1 MRVAQRSPRPARPA
15 ALAGACC
22 LKFAVA
28 LVLADVMQM
37 HAYRHDAAGRI
48 EAACATGFG
57 EIIDA
62 RGKARCVP
70 SDQVR
75 SNELRQH
82 QRRELKVLQ
91 DNQNKLKAD
100 QRELDR
106 ELGRELG
113 REQTTRTNAQ
123 RSEQKKRQID
133 LGK

>member
-1 MRVAQRSPRPARPA
+1 MRVAQRDTRSKRRA
-15 ALAGACC
+15 ACVAAFVLAAFAGA
-22 LKFAVA
+22 F
-28 LVLADVMQM
+28 VLA
-37 HAYRHDAAGRI
+37 AFAAGRA

-57 EIIDA
+57 EILDA

-75 SNELRQH
+75 STELRQQ

-91 DNQNKLKAD
+91 DNQNRLKAD

-106 ELGRELG
+106 DLGRA
-113 REQTTRTNAQ
+113 QTTRTNAQ
-123 RSEQKKRQID
+123 RSEQKKRLTD